1 MIQLI
6 GEKDIQEGQELIIF
20 IANLIREGFL
30 VQNAYD
36 DIDNYTSRLKLLGM
50 IKLILLLYNE
60 GDMLIKKGISIEES
74 LDSDFINE
82 ILKIKNSIPNAEFEK
97 IEELKT
103 KILQEIEALKTH

>member
-1 MIQLI
+1 MQLL
-6 GEKDIQEGQELIIF
+6 GEKDIQEGQELVIF
-20 IANLIREGFL
+20 TANLIKEGFL

-36 DIDNYTSRLKLLGM
+36 DIDNYTNRLKLLGM

-60 GDMLIKKGISIEES
+60 GEMLIKKGISIIES

-82 ILKIKNSIPNAEFEK
+82 ILKIKNSISNTEFEK

-103 KILQEIEALKTH
+103 KILQKIEALKIN